1 MISRERVRLA
11 INHKEADRIP
21 LDLGSTLVMGI
32 QASIYAKLKNALG
45 ISKGLV
51 RLYDSLYYYI
61 FINKLEKEGINFIL

>member
-51 RLYDSLYYYI
+51 RLYDSFQMLARRSKMRS
-61 FINKLEKEGINFIL
+61 NNCWE